1 MVLLFHR
8 PNFFYKTTKRNIL
21 QMPPSL
27 ISSYF
32 LLFFYLQPH
41 ARFSYP
47 ARLYVPLS
55 FTSNCLW
62 FWCPL
67 FFNSGLPALLVFALF
82 HLNAACA
89 LVSALFY
96 FKTACA
102 LVSAILQAVCPA
114 LFCCLTEQL
123 YSFPYSLRPVPAP
136 FFLHCQG
143 QRLSDLY
150 LHL

>member
-1 MVLLFHR
+1 
-8 PNFFYKTTKRNIL
+8 
-21 QMPPSL
+21 MPPSL

-41 ARFSYP
+41 RTFLLSCSP
-47 ARLYVPLS
+47 LCSSLFHFRLPVVLMS
-55 FTSNCLW
+55 A
-62 FWCPL
+62 L
-67 FFNSGLPALLVFALF
+67 FHFRAPALLVFALF

-89 LVSALFY
+89 LLSALFHFKTACALVSALFH

-136 FFLHCQG
+136 FFLHYQG